1 MWNKQENKKTEFN
14 FSFINLGCTKNLVD
28 TQFLLW
34 NIFGLSDNNP
44 NYEINYSTEPYDED
58 VEYVFLNTCGFIS
71 SGRFE
76 MFDTIKKLISENKI
90 VYLMWCGLYYFAN
103 LDQTEIDPE
112 ELKERKKLLEN
123 KNIHKLS
130 WNDWDQISVDKLMKW
145 FDSKN
150 LWDSPIYKWMRA
162 YTNAEYK
169 FEYLKIA
176 EGCNNS
182 CSFCVIPKIRG
193 KQKSLSIEDIVA
205 EVKNMRDAGI
215 EEIILIAQDTN
226 RYGID
231 LYGKSMLF
239 ELLEEIEKIEWDFM
253 YRILYL
259 YPDVLTL
266 NQLEKLKNFKKFIP
280 YFDIPL
286 QHISENILKD
296 MGRFYDQKH
305 IYKLLDFIN
314 KNFETKFVRTNIIV
328 WFPWETEENFK
339 ELCEFVKNS
348 DFNNIALF
356 EYHDEPLAASSK
368 LKNKVDDRTIHERFE
383 ILKWLL
389 PSDTKTSHQH
399 DEWVFS
405 INKEIWYIM
414 GFKWTED
421 NPTIIVR
428 PWLHAPE
435 IDSYDEISLDKII
448 WSYSED
454 GELDLGV
461 KIQYEK

>member
-1 MWNKQENKKTEFN
+1 MIEFD
-14 FSFINLGCTKNLVD
+14 FSFINLGCNKNLVD

-44 NYEINYSTEPYDED
+44 NYKINYSTEPYDED
-58 VEYVFLNTCGFIS
+58 VKYVFLNTCGFIS

-76 MFDTIKKLISENKI
+76 MFDTIKKLSEQDKI
-90 VYLMWCGLYYFAN
+90 IYLMWCGLYYFEN
-103 LDQTEIDPE
+103 LDKTKMDIVEI
-112 ELKERKKLLEN
+112 KEREKLLKN
-123 KNIHKLS
+123 NNIHKLS
-130 WNDWDQISVDKLMKW
+130 WNDWDQISVEKLIKW
-145 FDSKN
+145 FDSKD
-150 LWDSPIYKWMRA
+150 LWDSPIYKWTRA

-176 EGCNNS
+176 EWCNNK
-182 CSFCVIPKIRG
+182 CSFCIIPKIRG
-193 KQKSLSIEDIVA
+193 KQKSLSIEDVVA
-205 EVKNMRDAGI
+205 EVKDMISAGV

-259 YPDVLTL
+259 YPDILTL
-266 NQLEKLKNFKKFIP
+266 NQLEKLKNFKRFIP

-305 IYKLLDFIN
+305 IYKLLKFIDD
-314 KNFETKFVRTNIIV
+314 NFETKFVRTNIIV

-339 ELCEFVKNS
+339 ELCEFVKSSNF
-348 DFNNIALF
+348 DNVALF
-356 EYHDEPLAASSK
+356 EYHDEPLAESSK
-368 LKNKVDDRTIHERFE
+368 LKTKVDGKTIHKRFK
-383 ILKWLL
+383 ILKEKL
-389 PSDTKTSHQH
+389 PHPNPILWWDGA
-399 DEWVFS
+399 FS
-405 INKEIWYIM
+405 VNREIWYIM
-414 GFKWTED
+414 WFKWTEE
-421 NPTIIVR
+421 NPIIVVR

-435 IDSYDEISLDKII
+435 IDSYDEISLDQII
-448 WSYSED
+448 WAYSED

-461 KIQYEK
+461 KIEYEK

>member
-1 MWNKQENKKTEFN
+1 MTKQKTELN

-28 TQFLLW
+28 TQFLLG
-34 NIFGLSDNNP
+34 NIFGLADNNP
-44 NYEINYSTEPYDED
+44 NYEINYSTEPYDEE
-58 VEYVFLNTCGFIS
+58 VKYVFLNTCGFIS

-76 MFDTIKKLISENKI
+76 MFETIKKLVEENKV

-103 LDQTEIDPE
+103 LDKAQIDPE
-112 ELKERKKLLEN
+112 EMKERKKLLEN
-123 KNIHKLS
+123 KDIHKLS
-130 WNDWDQISVDKLMKW
+130 WNDWDSISVEKLIEW
-145 FDSKN
+145 FDSEN

-193 KQKSLSIEDIVA
+193 KQKSLSIEDVVA

-226 RYGID
+226 RYWVD

-239 ELLEEIEKIEWDFM
+239 ELLEEIEKIEWEFM

-266 NQLEKLKNFKKFIP
+266 MQLEKLKKFKKFIP

-296 MGRFYDQKH
+296 MWRFYDQKH
-305 IYKLLDFIN
+305 IYKLLEFIDN
-314 KNFETKFVRTNIIV
+314 NFEPKFIRTNMIV
-328 WFPWETEENFK
+328 WFPWETDENFE
-339 ELCEFVKNS
+339 ELCQFVKNS
-348 DFNNIALF
+348 RFNNIALF

-368 LKNKVDDRTIHERFE
+368 LPNKVDGKVIRKRFE
-383 ILKWLL
+383 KLKELL
-389 PSDTKTSHQH
+389 PQSHIKTE
-399 DEWVFS
+399 DEGAFS
-405 INKEIWYIM
+405 VTNEMGYIM
-414 GFKWTED
+414 WFKGTEES
-421 NPTIIVR
+421 PTIIVR

-435 IDSYDEISLDKII
+435 IDSYDEIGLNKII
-448 WSYSED
+448 WAYSEG

-461 KIQYEK
+461 KIEYEK

>member
-286 QHISENILKD
+286 QHISENILKN
-296 MGRFYDQKH
+296 MGRFYDQEH

>member
-1 MWNKQENKKTEFN
+1 MNKFN

-34 NIFGLSDNNP
+34 NIFGLANNNP
-44 NYEINYSTEPYDED
+44 NYEINYSVEPYDED
-58 VEYVFLNTCGFIS
+58 VKYVFLNTCGFIS

-76 MFDTIKKLISENKI
+76 MFDTIKKLASENKI
-90 VYLMWCGLYYFAN
+90 IYLMWCGLYYFAN
-103 LDQTEIDPE
+103 LDQTEIDKD

-123 KNIHKLS
+123 QNIHKLS
-130 WNDWDQISVDKLMKW
+130 WNDWDQISVKKLMKW

-150 LWDSPIYKWMRA
+150 LGDSPIYKWTRA

-176 EGCNNS
+176 EWCNNS
-182 CSFCVIPKIRG
+182 CSFCVIPKIRW
-193 KQKSLSIEDIVA
+193 KQKSLSIEDILE
-205 EVKNMRDAGI
+205 EVKSMRDAGI

-226 RYGID
+226 RYWVD

-259 YPDVLTL
+259 YPDILTL
-266 NQLEKLKNFKKFIP
+266 NQLEKLKEFKKFIP

-305 IYKLLDFIN
+305 IYKLLEFIN
-314 KNFETKFVRTNIIV
+314 NNFETKFIRTNIIV
-328 WFPWETEENFK
+328 WFPWETDENFE
-339 ELCEFVKNS
+339 ELCEFIKSS

-368 LKNKVDDRTIHERFE
+368 LPNKVEDEVIRERFK
-383 ILKWLL
+383 ILKKIVENSNLCSNQKNDWI
-389 PSDTKTSHQH
+389 
-399 DEWVFS
+399 FS
-405 INKEIWYIM
+405 ITKEVWYIM
-414 GFKWTED
+414 WFKWTEE

-448 WSYSED
+448 WSYNED

-461 KIQYEK
+461 KIEYEK